1 MKDERIV
8 LHTVKEWEVNW
19 IGPILRRHYLL
30 KHLVEGR
37 VQEGYK
43 RQEDE
48 EEDVSATG

>member
-8 LHTVKEWEVNW
+8 LHTVKGWEVNW
-19 IGPILRRHYLL
+19 IGRILRRHCLL
-30 KHLVEGR
+30 KHLVEGK
-37 VQEGYK
+37 VEKGYK